1 MKIAIDA
8 MGGDNAP
15 SAIVSGSIL
24 ALNEVDS
31 DILLIG
37 KEDIIKKELEKNT
50 TDFKRIEIVN
60 AEDVITNEDK
70 PVQAVR
76 RKKNS
81 SMVVGFDLLKNNEVD
96 AFVSAG
102 NTGALLA
109 GSLLRIG
116 RIKGIDRPALAP
128 IYPTKKGFSILI
140 DAGANTDCKPRN
152 LLEFGVMG
160 SIYLEKVL
168 NIKKPKV
175 GIVNIGTEEGK
186 GNKLVNDAYYVMKNS
201 TMNFY
206 GNVEARNIPD
216 GIVDVIVCDG
226 FVGNIIL
233 KLTEGVA
240 MNLTSMLKDVFTK
253 NFLSRVG
260 ALIVK
265 GGLKEFKSRL
275 DYTEYGGAPLLGVK
289 RPVIKAHGSSNEKAI
304 KNAIKYGEIFGK
316 KGVIEN
322 IAEEINRIGAGNV
335 EKQL

>member
-15 SAIVSGSIL
+15 SAIISGSIL
-24 ALNEVDS
+24 ALKEIDS
-31 DILLIG
+31 DIVLIG
-37 KEDIIKKELEKNT
+37 KEEIIKKELEKNT

-60 AEDVITNEDK
+60 ADDVITNEDK
-70 PVQAVR
+70 PVQAIR
-76 RKKNS
+76 RKKDS
-81 SMVVGFDLLKNNEVD
+81 SMVVGFELLKKNDVD

-102 NTGALLA
+102 STGALLA

-152 LLEFGVMG
+152 LLEFGIMG

-168 NIKKPKV
+168 DIKSPKV

-186 GNKLVNDAYYVMKNS
+186 GNKLVNDAYEIMRN
-201 TMNFY
+201 TDMNFY

-226 FVGNIIL
+226 FVGNVIL

-240 MNLTSMLKDVFTK
+240 MNLTSMLKDVFTR
-253 NFLSRVG
+253 NTLSKIG
-260 ALIVK
+260 ALILK
-265 GGLKEFKSRL
+265 GGLKEFKSKL

-289 RPVIKAHGSSNEKAI
+289 RPVIKAHGSSNSKAI
-304 KNAIKYGEIFGK
+304 KNAIKYGEIFSKKSVIGK
-316 KGVIEN
+316 IE
-322 IAEEINRIGAGNV
+322 EEINRIGV
-335 EKQL
+335 DSIE